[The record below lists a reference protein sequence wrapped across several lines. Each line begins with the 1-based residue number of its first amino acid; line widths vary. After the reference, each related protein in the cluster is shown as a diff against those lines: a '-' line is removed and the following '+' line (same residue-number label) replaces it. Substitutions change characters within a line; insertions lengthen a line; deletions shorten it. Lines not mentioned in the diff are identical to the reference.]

1 MRPPRRISIAL
12 IFALLA
18 TFLSPVIAIGCS
30 VVYPTVHVWKTFRV
44 RVMDH
49 GHPVRTLRLVLK
61 PNHSDSNS
69 VDRAVSYSITDA
81 KGYARFADLAPG
93 SYFLSPE
100 HGTEITEGAFVDVSP
115 NGVVDRIV
123 QLKWPNATPVPV
135 RSMSGTLRL
144 PDYYPEETQE
154 QLSLSLMQG
163 ASERVIETTHT
174 DSRGWF
180 AFNDSLKPGLYF
192 LQLSDLSGKDSL
204 GIIAFNV
211 KNDATEGAVDLDLA
225 WTSCGLRHAS
235 PRRYQ
240 QIDTNRLCGSVS
252 DVLGSAIPDAS
263 VWLLSSDEERS
274 QVRER
279 TQTNSSGNFAFKE
292 QHEGTYRLLVK
303 RSGFQPYIRAVHLDE
318 GAERSDRCSQ
328 PIDVQMAVE

>member
-1 MRPPRRISIAL
+1 MQPRRISIAVTCAVL
-12 IFALLA
+12 VA
-18 TFLSPVIAIGCS
+18 FLCPVIVTGCS
-30 VVYPTVHVWKTFRV
+30 IVYPEVRVWKTFRV

-49 GHPVRTLRLVLK
+49 DHPVSTLRLVLSPK
-61 PNHSDSNS
+61 HPDSNS
-69 VDRAVSYSITDA
+69 LGLGVRYSVTDA

-93 SYFLSPE
+93 SYFLAPE
-100 HGTEITEGAFVDVSP
+100 HHTEIGDGAFVDVTP
-115 NGVVDRIV
+115 NGVVGLMV
-123 QLKWPNATPVPV
+123 QLQWPNATPISVE
-135 RSMSGTLRL
+135 SMSGTLRL
-144 PDYYPEETQE
+144 PYYYPEETQE
-154 QLSLSLMQG
+154 QLSLSLTQG
-163 ASERVIETTHT
+163 ASDRVIETAQT
-174 DSRGWF
+174 DSRGRF
-180 AFNDSLKPGLYF
+180 AFNDPLKPGLYF
-192 LQLSDLSGKDSL
+192 LQLRDLSGKVGL
-204 GIIAFNV
+204 GTIAFNV
-211 KNDATEGAVDLDLA
+211 KHDAEQDAVDLDLA
-225 WTSCGLRHAS
+225 WTSCGLTYAQ

-240 QIDTNRLCGSVS
+240 QISANRLCGSVS